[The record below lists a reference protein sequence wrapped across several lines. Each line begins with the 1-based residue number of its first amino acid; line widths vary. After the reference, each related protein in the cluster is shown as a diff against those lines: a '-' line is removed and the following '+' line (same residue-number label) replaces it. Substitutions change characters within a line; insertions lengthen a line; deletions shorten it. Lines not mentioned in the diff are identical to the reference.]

1 MEKKIALK
9 SQVSQ
14 KLRRDEK
21 ENHRRKL
28 AASRSARSK
37 SKITEHRTSSVVAN
51 AWIYTNRELSEMTF
65 FPDPDT
71 PFSAE
76 KETVTWID
84 IHGLH
89 DEKFIAD
96 LAKQFNLH
104 ALVIEDI
111 LTTDQLPKIESY
123 CDFNHIVIK
132 NFGFKANTNLLIW
145 EQVSFILGPD
155 FVISIQEGNS
165 DLFSHIKALL
175 ENPKSRVREKKA
187 DYLLYVLLDVVV
199 DNGYL
204 ILDELGSKMEEVEDM
219 LLTSMQPHSIQRI
232 HALKK
237 DLLTFRRY
245 MWPVRGITDRL
256 ATAED
261 PMINPETVPYLND
274 IYDHLLHILDL
285 IETFREV
292 STGIFEIYLAT
303 IQIKTNEVM
312 KTLTMVATIFLPL
325 TFLVGIY
332 GMNFKF
338 MPELGWVWGYPMVW
352 GLSLLISVLIVWYYH
367 KKHWS

>member
-1 MEKKIALK
+1 MMNSIGIRGLYGFRMKPWKKIALK

-65 FPDPDT
+65 FSDPDT
-71 PFSAE
+71 PFLAE

-89 DEKFIAD
+89 DEKFIVD

-155 FVISIQEGNS
+155 FVISIQEGTS
-165 DLFSHIKALL
+165 DLLVA
-175 ENPKSRVREKKA
+175 
-187 DYLLYVLLDVVV
+187 
-199 DNGYL
+199 
-204 ILDELGSKMEEVEDM
+204 
-219 LLTSMQPHSIQRI
+219 SI
-232 HALKK
+232 
-237 DLLTFRRY
+237 
-245 MWPVRGITDRL
+245 
-256 ATAED
+256 
-261 PMINPETVPYLND
+261 
-274 IYDHLLHILDL
+274 
-285 IETFREV
+285 IEC
-292 STGIFEIYLAT
+292 
-303 IQIKTNEVM
+303 N
-312 KTLTMVATIFLPL
+312 
-325 TFLVGIY
+325 LVT
-332 GMNFKF
+332 
-338 MPELGWVWGYPMVW
+338 
-352 GLSLLISVLIVWYYH
+352 
-367 KKHWS
+367 